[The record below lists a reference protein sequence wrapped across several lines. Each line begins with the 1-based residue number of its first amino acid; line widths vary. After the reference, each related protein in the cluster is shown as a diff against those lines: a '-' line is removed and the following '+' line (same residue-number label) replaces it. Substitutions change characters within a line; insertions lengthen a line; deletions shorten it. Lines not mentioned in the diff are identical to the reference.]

1 MTFFPICDNY
11 PFITNCSE
19 RTGARTMLKKK
30 ERLAEVSAAKENLK
44 RKFSMNR
51 ILGES
56 TVVQEIRRQIR
67 CISECDASVLITGES
82 GSGKEPAARGIHYL
96 SPRSGKPFVPVNCGA
111 IPETLFENELFGH
124 IKGAFT
130 DAGYNQ
136 SGLVKEAEGGTI
148 FLDEVG
154 VISPYIQVKLLRLLQ
169 DREYKPLGD
178 SRYRS
183 AEVRVVAA
191 TNEDLSELVRK
202 GTFREDLYYRLNI
215 VSLHIPPLRERKED
229 IPILAYHFIEKY
241 ARRFGKPVKTV
252 SPEAMECLL
261 SHEWPGN
268 IRELENKIQQAIVLT
283 SGNELSARD
292 FRFLKNGAK
301 PYTDS
306 FESFKLAKKQMVFSF
321 EKDYLVNL
329 LTKYNGDVVTAAA
342 SAGKSRTA
350 LWNLLSRH
358 HLHPR
363 QFSGDPS

>member
-1 MTFFPICDNY
+1 
-11 PFITNCSE
+11 
-19 RTGARTMLKKK
+19 MLNKK
-30 ERLAEVSAAKENLK
+30 EKFAEVSAAKESLK
-44 RKFSMNR
+44 RRFFMNR

-56 TVVQEIRRQIR
+56 TAVQEIRRQIE
-67 CISECDASVLITGES
+67 CISMCDASVLITGES

-96 SPRSGKPFVPVNCGA
+96 SARAGKPFVPVNCGA

-124 IKGAFT
+124 VKGAFT
-130 DAGYNQ
+130 DAGYNH
-136 SGLVKEAEGGTI
+136 SGLVKEAEGGTL

-183 AEVRVVAA
+183 AEVRVAAA
-191 TNEDLSELVRK
+191 TNENLTELVGK

-215 VSLHIPPLRERKED
+215 VSIHIPPLRERKED
-229 IPILAYHFIEKY
+229 IPILAFHFIEKY
-241 ARRFGKPVKTV
+241 ARQFGKPVKTI
-252 SPEAMECLL
+252 SSDAMKALL
-261 SHEWPGN
+261 AYEWPGN
-268 IRELENKIQQAIVLT
+268 IRELENKIQQAIVLV
-283 SGNELSARD
+283 SGNELQARD
-292 FRFLKNGAK
+292 FPFSEKGAK

-306 FESFKLAKKQMVFSF
+306 FESFKQARKQMVFAF
-321 EKDYLVNL
+321 EKNYLINL
-329 LTKYNGDVVTAAA
+329 LTKYNGNVVTAAA

-363 QFSGDPS
+363 QFSGNPS